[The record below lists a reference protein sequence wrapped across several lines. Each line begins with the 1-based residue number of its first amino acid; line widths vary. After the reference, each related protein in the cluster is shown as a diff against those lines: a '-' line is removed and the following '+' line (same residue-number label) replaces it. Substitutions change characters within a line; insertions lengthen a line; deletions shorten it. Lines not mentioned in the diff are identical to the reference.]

1 MSVLH
6 SKHKVK
12 IVLDA
17 VDARDRG
24 APAVAGR
31 LAIEKLWTQRSDAQ
45 PLRRRDESAVCLDA
59 LVVDRDSIAPALAGR
74 LPHLRRKTY
83 SICGTS
89 ISVFMEL

>member
-6 SKHKVK
+6 SKQKVK

-24 APAVAGR
+24 AVAGR

-89 ISVFMEL
+89 ISVFMDL